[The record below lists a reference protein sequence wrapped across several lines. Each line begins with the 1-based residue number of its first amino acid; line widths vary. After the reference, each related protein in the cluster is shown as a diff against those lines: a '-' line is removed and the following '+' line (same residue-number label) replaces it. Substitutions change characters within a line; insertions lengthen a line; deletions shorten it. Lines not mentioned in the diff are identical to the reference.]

1 MLAINR
7 AFEMS
12 FARCL
17 SCKLI
22 VSTTDSIS
30 STSTNSFGL
39 NALSLNNII
48 NDVRL
53 CMNPTLVTFGATDSK
68 SNKGIFNLND
78 CVCAPLETAGNNALN
93 KPSSSFPSS
102 ASKHTYEVVTYISPF
117 PLAFGNNALHLIGP
131 FVTFS
136 DGASSKSSHAPPSS
150 TDAFASSAESFAL
163 VFHPRTTAWTFLN
176 ALIICCSAITSDLSV
191 CCEDSMEC
199 DRLDVIIPA
208 AALVPSVS
216 VDIDGIT
223 PSNALTSSS
232 FFVVKF
238 ASFPRSSFSVLPVVV
253 LPPTAD
259 FDRDF
264 DRFFL
269 FFPIILNVS
278 SINNDKTGAARAD
291 FQTRRE
297 ILRVVCVFLRVV
309 V

>member
-1 MLAINR
+1 
-7 AFEMS
+7 
-12 FARCL
+12 
-17 SCKLI
+17 
-22 VSTTDSIS
+22 
-30 STSTNSFGL
+30 
-39 NALSLNNII
+39 
-48 NDVRL
+48 
-53 CMNPTLVTFGATDSK
+53 
-68 SNKGIFNLND
+68 
-78 CVCAPLETAGNNALN
+78 
-93 KPSSSFPSS
+93 
-102 ASKHTYEVVTYISPF
+102 
-117 PLAFGNNALHLIGP
+117 
-131 FVTFS
+131 
-136 DGASSKSSHAPPSS
+136 
-150 TDAFASSAESFAL
+150 
-163 VFHPRTTAWTFLN
+163 
-176 ALIICCSAITSDLSV
+176 
-191 CCEDSMEC
+191 MEC

-291 FQTRRE
+291 FQTRE
-297 ILRVVCVFLRVV
+297 MIILRVVCVFFARCCVMRLMDLACG
-309 V
+309 